1 MEKKINYE
9 NLRYYAYSNDKLIN
23 GKVKG
28 IVIDFFGLG
37 GQAMYHEDTKTG
49 KLFAESNVVLL
60 VPYTNPWGWMN
71 RDEVR
76 LADEVIDVIMEKY
89 ELDSPTPLVAT
100 GGSMGGLAC
109 IVYTKYAKH
118 TPVGCVA
125 NCPVCDLPY
134 HYTERID
141 LPRTLYSAFYSY
153 DCTMDEA
160 LKSCSPLH
168 LAPTLPQKT
177 EYTIFHCEK
186 DSAVNIDMHSEK
198 FVQELSKYRHVDYIR
213 VPERDHCDLGEEND
227 KKFKEIALSYIIK
240 NS

>member
-1 MEKKINYE
+1 MEKLINYE
-9 NLRYYAYSNDKLIN
+9 NLSYYAYSNDKEIK
-23 GKVKG
+23 GKIRG

-37 GQAMYHEDTKTG
+37 GQAMYHDGTDAGRFYAKH
-49 KLFAESNVVLL
+49 NVIYVI
-60 VPYTNPWGWMN
+60 PYTNPWGWMN

-76 LADEVIDVIMEKY
+76 LADEVLDVLY
-89 ELDSPTPLVAT
+89 ERYGLDDSIPFVST

-134 HYTERID
+134 HYTERVD

-153 DCTMDEA
+153 ECSLDEA

-168 LAPTLPQKT
+168 LVPSLPKKT
-177 EYTIFHCEK
+177 DYIVFHCEN
-186 DSAVNIDMHSEK
+186 DAAVNIDMHSRK
-198 FVQELSKYRHVDYIR
+198 FVDELSKAREVRFYT
-213 VPERDHCDLGEEND
+213 VPGRGHCDLGDEMHAKYRECV
-227 KKFKEIALSYIIK
+227 LSFIK
-240 NS
+240 

>member
-9 NLRYYAYSNDKLIN
+9 NLRYYAYSNDKLIK

-37 GQAMYHEDTKTG
+37 GQAMFHEDIATG
-49 KLFAESNVVLL
+49 KLFAESNVIFL

-76 LADEVIDVIMEKY
+76 LADEVIDVIKDKY
-89 ELDSPTPLVAT
+89 GLDDKTPLVAS

-168 LAPTLPQKT
+168 LAPSLPEKT

-186 DSAVNIDMHSEK
+186 DLAVNIDMHSEK
-198 FVQELSKYRHVDYIR
+198 FVSELSKYRHVDYIK
-213 VPERDHCDLGEEND
+213 VPGRGHCDLDEEND
-227 KKFKEIALSYIIK
+227 RKFKEIALSYINK

>member
-1 MEKKINYE
+1 MEKKITYE
-9 NLRYYAYSNDKLIN
+9 SLRSYAYSNDKLID
-23 GKVKG
+23 GKIKG

-37 GQAMYHEDTKTG
+37 CQAMFHHDIDTG
-49 KLFAESNVVLL
+49 KFFAENNVVFL

-76 LADEVIDVIMEKY
+76 LADEVIDVIMEHY
-89 ELDSPTPLVAT
+89 GLDSSCPIVST

-134 HYTERID
+134 HYTERVD

-153 DCTMDEA
+153 DCSMDEA

-168 LAPTLPQKT
+168 LAPVLPEKT
-177 EYTIFHCEK
+177 EYTVFHCDK

-198 FVQELSKYRHVDYIR
+198 FVKELSNYRHVDYF
-213 VPERDHCDLGEEND
+213 VVHDRDHCDLGEEMYQ
-227 KKFKEIALSYIIK
+227 KYKETALGYILK

>member
-9 NLRYYAYSNDKLIN
+9 NLRYYAYSNDKIVK
-23 GKVKG
+23 GDVKG

-37 GQAMYHEDTKTG
+37 GQAMYHEDTRAG
-49 KLFAESNVVLL
+49 KYFAENGVIFLT
-60 VPYTNPWGWMN
+60 PYTNPWGWMN

-76 LADEVIDVIMEKY
+76 LADEIIDVIMEKY
-89 ELDSPTPLVAT
+89 SLGKAMPLVT
-100 GGSMGGLAC
+100 VGGSMGGLAC

-134 HYTERID
+134 HYTERVD
-141 LPRTLYSAFYSY
+141 LPRTLYSAFYNY
-153 DCTMDEA
+153 DCSMDEA

-168 LAPTLPQKT
+168 LASELPEKT

-186 DSAVNIDMHSEK
+186 DSAVNIGMHSDR
-198 FVQELSKYRHVDYIR
+198 FVKELSKYRHVDYFTI
-213 VPERDHCDLGEEND
+213 PERDHCDLDEENE
-227 KKFKEIALSYIIK
+227 KKYREIALSYILK
-240 NS
+240 NA